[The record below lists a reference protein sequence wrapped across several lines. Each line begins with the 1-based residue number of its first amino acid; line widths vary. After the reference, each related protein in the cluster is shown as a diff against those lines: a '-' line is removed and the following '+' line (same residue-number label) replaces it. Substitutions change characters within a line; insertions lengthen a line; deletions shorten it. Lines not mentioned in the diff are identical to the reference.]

1 MESCVN
7 CCIWY
12 AAPQQRPPRDWLMRM
27 KNGGGEIKQSSLSAG
42 IERCMLLSQ
51 AVANCIFRA
60 EGFSL
65 HWQGK
70 PSNENRITPNMKHVE
85 SFNPRDL
92 ITVQPPSGSKI
103 MKPNFPKP
111 QYFRIHLSKQ
121 SKSGRST
128 TVGCEC
134 RPSPV
139 IKSNPCDA
147 LFTDCPRMSPPA
159 SKGPSGYNSNPTGP
173 RLTHKPNR

>member
-7 CCIWY
+7 WCNWY
-12 AAPQQRPPRDWLMRM
+12 AAPQRRPPRDWLMRM
-27 KNGGGEIKQSSLSAG
+27 KNGGVLRARSGNPAYLQGLSAA
-42 IERCMLLSQ
+42 CMLLSQ

-85 SFNPRDL
+85 SLNPRDL

-103 MKPNFPKP
+103 MKPNFPQTPIFQNSFVQAIQIRAIDDSGMWVPTKSRNKVKSVRP
-111 QYFRIHLSKQ
+111 TIYWLS
-121 SKSGRST
+121 
-128 TVGCEC
+128 
-134 RPSPV
+134 
-139 IKSNPCDA
+139 
-147 LFTDCPRMSPPA
+147 
-159 SKGPSGYNSNPTGP
+159 
-173 RLTHKPNR
+173 